1 MSRSLILSAALALAL
16 ALGAGP
22 AAAHKVIASAYPSG
36 TEIEGEIGFSNGDM
50 AKNATVEVL
59 GPDGTRLGET
69 VTDAE
74 GAFTFTPHVAV
85 AHEFHADLG
94 AGHQV
99 SFTMTQEDV
108 EQVLRMQQDTAQA
121 GAEAAAAVGG
131 TPAAA
136 PQGASAGPAAPA
148 PAPGGVVTLSMAD
161 KLAIAAMLRD
171 EVRPLRRE
179 IDAYREHN
187 DLQRILGGIGYILG
201 LFGIGFY
208 VAGRRR
214 SLA

>member
-1 MSRSLILSAALALAL
+1 MSRSLILSAALALVL
-16 ALGAGP
+16 AFGAGP
-22 AAAHKVIASAYPSG
+22 AAAHKVIASAYPAG
-36 TEIEGEIGFSNGDM
+36 PEIEGEIGFSNGDM

-74 GAFTFTPHVAV
+74 GVFTFTPRVAV

-99 SFTMTQEDV
+99 SFTMAQEDV
-108 EQVLRMQQDTAQA
+108 AQVLRMQQDTAQA
-121 GAEAAAAVGG
+121 GAEVAAGGAGG
-131 TPAAA
+131 TAPAAA
-136 PQGASAGPAAPA
+136 PQGASAGPAA

-161 KLAIAAMLRD
+161 KLAIAGMLRD